1 MTAREIIVACF
12 SDLNINDPGEAIE
25 PADAQTALRLLN
37 NLCSSWRTQS
47 LITIAIVR
55 QIFNL
60 VAGQQV
66 YSIGLGGDFNVSR
79 PTAIPAAGLLLSG
92 LSATTSISITRVLTV
107 GTVTWTAHGLSV
119 GDQVVISG
127 CTDPLYNG
135 VQTVATAP
143 TANTFTYAVFG
154 APITPA
160 AGTPLGQTFE
170 ENAVEIP
177 RPVTTDQNWWSVQ
190 LKTMPSG
197 LFTGVYYN
205 PTQPFGQITLWPVP
219 DSTDN
224 QLVLYLQ
231 QQFEGFDDF
240 DTDYT
245 FPDLPGMSEALQ
257 YNLDIRLA
265 IPFASAAEM
274 TPDIKELAR
283 TSLGLV
289 KRQNYRLRD
298 LANETAAAIGRDNR
312 GGYNINT
319 GQGG

>member
-1 MTAREIIVACF
+1 
-12 SDLNINDPGEAIE
+12 
-25 PADAQTALRLLN
+25 
-37 NLCSSWRTQS
+37 
-47 LITIAIVR
+47 
-55 QIFNL
+55 
-60 VAGQQV
+60 
-66 YSIGLGGDFNVSR
+66 VSR
-79 PTAIPAAGLLLSG
+79 PVEIPAAGLLLSG
-92 LSATTSISITRVLTV
+92 LSATASISIARTLTV
-107 GTVTWTAHGLSV
+107 ATVTWTAHGLDV
-119 GDQVVISG
+119 GDQVVILG
-127 CTDPLYNG
+127 CDDPLYNG
-135 VQTVATAP
+135 VQTVATVP

-154 APITPA
+154 EPITPA
-160 AGTPLGQTFE
+160 AGTPTGQTFE
-170 ENAVEIP
+170 DNAVEIP
-177 RPVTTDQNWWSVQ
+177 RPITTDQNWQGVQ
-190 LKTMPSG
+190 LKLMPSG

-205 PTQPFGQITLWPVP
+205 PTQPYGTITLWPVP
-219 DSTDN
+219 DTNEN

-231 QQFEGFDDF
+231 QQFEGFADF

-289 KRQNYRLRD
+289 KRQNYRMRD
-298 LANETAAAIGRDNR
+298 LGFDPAITNDAR

>member
-1 MTAREIIVACF
+1 MTARELIVASF

-37 NLCSSWRTQS
+37 NLCSTWRTQS

-60 VAGQQV
+60 EAGKQV
-66 YSIGLGGDFNVSR
+66 YSIGLGADFNVSR
-79 PTAIPAAGLLLSG
+79 PVEIPAAGLLLSG
-92 LSATTSISITRVLTV
+92 LSATASISIARTLTV
-107 GTVTWTAHGLSV
+107 ATVTWTAHE
-119 GDQVVISG
+119 D
-127 CTDPLYNG
+127 
-135 VQTVATAP
+135 
-143 TANTFTYAVFG
+143 
-154 APITPA
+154 
-160 AGTPLGQTFE
+160 
-170 ENAVEIP
+170 NAVEIP
-177 RPVTTDQNWWSVQ
+177 RPITTDQNWQGVQ
-190 LKTMPSG
+190 LKLMPSG

-205 PTQPFGQITLWPVP
+205 PTQPYGTITLWPVP
-219 DSTDN
+219 DTNEN

-231 QQFEGFDDF
+231 QQFEGFADF

-289 KRQNYRLRD
+289 KRQNYRMRD
-298 LANETAAAIGRDNR
+298 LGFDPAITNDAR